1 MGGRASFAALIA
13 SVVAPSAALALAA
26 FGAGC
31 APSPYADGE
40 PDNDPVDSRD
50 GPTGSKGGST
60 TSSGSPSTGGPP
72 SSSGGTGTSGGTS
85 SGGASGTSS
94 GGTSGTSGTMPIP
107 AGDQLIVDTFD
118 GTSTFQAVTGTL
130 TVVTNGTNPTGR
142 ICADASGLGHIEA
155 KIGPVSPGTYTVTA
169 NVQQDTT
176 APGRTWT
183 VEATSWGFGPDTRMK
198 QGDLAEAVK
207 QVASTVDVMSGAFAA
222 TFAVKLG
229 ATAGTCMLVDDI
241 RVTKQ

>member
-1 MGGRASFAALIA
+1 MRGRAPFASLIA
-13 SVVAPSAALALAA
+13 SVVAPAAVLAVAA

-50 GPTGSKGGST
+50 GPTGSKSGSSTSGST
-60 TSSGSPSTGGPP
+60 PTDRPS
-72 SSSGGTGTSGGTS
+72 SSSGGTGTTSGGTS
-85 SGGASGTSS
+85 TGGASGS
-94 GGTSGTSGTMPIP
+94 GGTSGTSGTLPIP
-107 AGDQLIVDTFD
+107 AGDPLIVDTFD
-118 GTSTFQAVTGTL
+118 ATPTFKAVTGTL
-130 TVVTNGTNPTGR
+130 TVVAKGTNQAGR
-142 ICADASGLGHIEA
+142 ICADGSGLGHIEA
-155 KIGPVSPGTYTVTA
+155 KIGPVSPGIYTVTA

-183 VEATSWGFGPDTRMK
+183 VEATSWGFGPDTRMN
-198 QGDLAEAVK
+198 QGDLASTVK
-207 QVASTVDVMSGAFAA
+207 QVASTVEVKSGAFAA

-229 ATAGTCMLVDDI
+229 AAAGTCMLVDDI